1 MWDLFEYTKTLA
13 RPGAVRQGSR
23 FSFLLLFSWL
33 SALFIASA
41 ASGVGYITTQ
51 FMMRESIERDSIL
64 SAQFIQDI
72 AEVEVDHA
80 GIPMLPAMGELL
92 SSYQHHD
99 SFSTFNFEDE
109 RIKKARNEFL
119 DHISHLP
126 DLLLSNIY
134 SRERVIV
141 WSTNPDLIGQK
152 VTDNEELELTFNSQ
166 RQVSSGYMKVD
177 NGRIEQKF
185 LWLPE
190 ELYIE
195 NYIPLLDVD
204 DTVLSVVE
212 VYKEPK
218 DLNERIQRGYVVI
231 WQAVVLGGG
240 LMYLGLFW
248 IVYRASVKLA
258 SQQQQLI
265 ANETFVAL
273 GEMSSAVAHSLR
285 NPLAAI
291 RSSAELTLEL
301 SAPPIHKNINDIINQ
316 VDRMSQWI
324 RDLLVSSPSLNG
336 DSEAVDPLPVIQEAL
351 LAFEPQIKNANIQV
365 ECDIKQTP
373 LVVSRRVLLT
383 QVFNSLIA
391 NAIEAMPDGGLLR
404 ITIEQ
409 DSSQR
414 CFHLTISDSGKG
426 MSQRQRIMAFKP
438 FYTTKQGGVG
448 VGLML
453 VKRLME
459 RFGGQVKLT
468 SCEQEGTKVS
478 LRFKVAKGGRNGTQ
492 YIDRRR

>member
-1 MWDLFEYTKTLA
+1 MRYLLEKAKVQNRFGDERCDSK
-13 RPGAVRQGSR
+13 
-23 FSFLLLFSWL
+23 FSFIRWFSLL
-33 SALFIASA
+33 SAVLIAVVA
-41 ASGVGYITTQ
+41 LGVGYIVTQ
-51 FMMRESIERDSIL
+51 FLLRESIERDSML
-64 SAQFIQDI
+64 TAQFIQSIAD
-72 AEVEVDHA
+72 AEVNHA
-80 GIPMLPAMGELL
+80 GVPLLSSMGELL
-92 SSYQHHD
+92 AYTPQSAPDGSVVAV
-99 SFSTFNFEDE
+99 DE
-109 RIKKARNEFL
+109 RIKKTRNEFL
-119 DHISHLP
+119 DHVAHLP
-126 DLLLSNIY
+126 DVLLANVYTSDRTL
-134 SRERVIV
+134 V
-141 WSTNPDLIGQK
+141 WSTNPALIGQHIP
-152 VTDNEELELTFNSQ
+152 NNHELEDAFTT
-166 RQVSSGYMKVD
+166 RHTVASSRIKVD
-177 NGRIEQKF
+177 NQRIEQQF
-185 LWLPE
+185 RWLPE

-195 NYIPLLDVD
+195 NYVPLLDFDGNV
-204 DTVLSVVE
+204 VSVVE
-212 VYKEPK
+212 IYKEPK
-218 DLNERIQRGYVVI
+218 DLNARIQRGYVLI
-231 WQAVVLGGG
+231 WQSVALGGV

-248 IVYRASVKLA
+248 IAYRASGLMA

-336 DSEAVDPLPVIQEAL
+336 DSEAVDPLAVIQEAL
-351 LAFEPQIKNANIQV
+351 LAFEPQIKSANIQV
-365 ECDIKQTP
+365 ECDIKQPP

-414 CFHLTISDSGKG
+414 CLHLTISDSGKG

-478 LRFKVAKGGRNGTQ
+478 LRFKVATGGKQWSTV
-492 YIDRRR
+492 Y

>member
-1 MWDLFEYTKTLA
+1 MRNLFEKA
-13 RPGAVRQGSR
+13 KIPNRFCGERCDSR
-23 FSFLLLFSWL
+23 FSFIRWFSLL
-33 SALFIASA
+33 SAVLIAFVA
-41 ASGVGYITTQ
+41 LGVGYIVTQ
-51 FMMRESIERDSIL
+51 FLLRESIERDSML
-64 SAQFIQDI
+64 TAQFIQSIAD
-72 AEVEVDHA
+72 AEVNHA
-80 GIPMLPAMGELL
+80 GVPLLASMGELL
-92 SSYQHHD
+92 AYSPMLVPDGSVVAV
-99 SFSTFNFEDE
+99 DE
-109 RIKKARNEFL
+109 RVKKTRNEFL

-126 DLLLSNIY
+126 DVLLANVYTLD
-134 SRERVIV
+134 RVLT
-141 WSTNPDLIGQK
+141 WSTNPVLTGQHIP
-152 VTDNEELELTFNSQ
+152 NNHELEDAFTTKHT
-166 RQVSSGYMKVD
+166 VASSHIKVD
-177 NGRIEQKF
+177 EKRIEQQF
-185 LWLPE
+185 RWLPE

-195 NYIPLLDVD
+195 NYVPLLDFEGKV
-204 DTVLSVVE
+204 VAVVE
-212 VYKEPK
+212 IYKEPR
-218 DLNERIQRGYVVI
+218 DLNARIQRGYVLI
-231 WQAVVLGGG
+231 WQSVAFGGV

-248 IVYRASVKLA
+248 IAYRASGLMA

-301 SAPPIHKNINDIINQ
+301 SAPPIHKNITDIINQ

-324 RDLLVSSPSLNG
+324 RDLLVSSPSLDG
-336 DSEAVDPLPVIQEAL
+336 DSEAVDPLAVIQEAL

-365 ECDIKQTP
+365 ECDIKQPP

-391 NAIEAMPDGGLLR
+391 NAIEAMPNGGFLR
-404 ITIEQ
+404 ITLEQ
-409 DSSQR
+409 DTSQR
-414 CFHLTISDSGKG
+414 CLNLTISDSGKG
-426 MSQRQRIMAFKP
+426 MTQRQKVMAFKP

-468 SCEQEGTKVS
+468 SCAQEGTKVS
-478 LRFKVAKGGRNGTQ
+478 LRFKVATGGKQWSTV
-492 YIDRRR
+492 Y